1 MADIELLY
9 KGRIRKKHTP
19 NSHSRRPAYGPR
31 NPEKVLRIVHLK
43 DEKNMHWRQIGEEL
57 GLSHQAPFLLYKRW
71 REWAYSQKGE

>member
-1 MADIELLY
+1 MADINLTY

-19 NSHSRRPAYGPR
+19 HSHSRRPATGPR
-31 NPEKVLRIVHLK
+31 DPKKVLRIVRLK

-71 REWAYSQKGE
+71 REWAYNQIGE